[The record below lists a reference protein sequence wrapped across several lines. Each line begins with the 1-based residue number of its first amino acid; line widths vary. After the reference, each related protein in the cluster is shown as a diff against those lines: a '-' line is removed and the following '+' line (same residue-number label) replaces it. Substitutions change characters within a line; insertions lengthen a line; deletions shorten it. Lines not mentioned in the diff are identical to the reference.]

1 MSRFYFTLIFL
12 FSSTLARAANT
23 VDLQLNLSFS
33 DGEKSTPKI
42 IALVGKPAMIS
53 VKRKDGSGYQIS
65 AVSTLDQTRPD
76 VIQVSMQ
83 IFQLKNE
90 FKKLISSPSILA
102 RNGQLATMSVAGAD
116 SFSVSVLPNLDK

>member
-65 AVSTLDQTRPD
+65 VSTLDQTRPD

-102 RNGQLATMSVAGAD
+102 RNGQLATMSVDGAD